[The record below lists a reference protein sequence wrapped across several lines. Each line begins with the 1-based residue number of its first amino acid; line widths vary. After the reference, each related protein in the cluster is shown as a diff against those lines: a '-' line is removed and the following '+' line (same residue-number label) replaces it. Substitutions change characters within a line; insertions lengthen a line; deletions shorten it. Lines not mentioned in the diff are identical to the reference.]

1 MREVGLLPDD
11 AVFFERL
18 LSYEDVPRDER
29 LRVRDEW
36 CTGARQ
42 ATEGCDLVFLD
53 PDNGLATTR
62 MRRGSDDLK
71 HVFTEEIAPY
81 VDRGQSV
88 VVYHHYGRRGSHSDQ
103 TRSLSFQLAD
113 ELGLD
118 RPPITLRYRPW
129 SPRAFMIIP
138 ASAHRSAGHERIA
151 ELLRGEWGR
160 WFAQRLPESAPKRF

>member
-1 MREVGLLPDD
+1 MPSRCERAVQPDFGRG
-11 AVFFERL
+11 VRILRL
-18 LSYEDVPRDER
+18 LGR
-29 LRVRDEW
+29 L
-36 CTGARQ
+36 
-42 ATEGCDLVFLD
+42 
-53 PDNGLATTR
+53 
-62 MRRGSDDLK
+62 
-71 HVFTEEIAPY
+71 
-81 VDRGQSV
+81 
-88 VVYHHYGRRGSHSDQ
+88 HYGRRGSHSDQ

-138 ASAHRSAGHERIA
+138 ASAHRSAVHERIA